1 LVLFPRLAWFALF
14 CNGQLQD
21 SVLHIF
27 QVYVTNLNLKT
38 YLPSLHHQFS
48 PITGG
53 GESNHTV
60 ASERSEQ
67 RHLQVFG
74 EV

>member
-1 LVLFPRLAWFALF
+1 LLGLLYLF

-21 SVLHIF
+21 TVLHIF
-27 QVYVTNLNLKT
+27 QVLYVTNLNLKT
-38 YLPSLHHQFS
+38 YLPSFHHQFS